1 MDTYFGVT
9 MTCRELFHALG
20 NDGEYRE
27 LSAKMLATL
36 LHGMKGTPYIYQG
49 EELGMTNV
57 PFITI
62 EKFPDIET
70 QNIYKERLQAGMESE
85 EILKAIRKKA
95 RDNAR
100 TPMQWNTEENA
111 GFTIGTPW
119 YEVNP
124 NYREINAE
132 EAVGEKLLFYYYQK
146 LIRLRRENEVMV
158 YGKYELLL
166 PQDEDIYSYTR
177 TLGGRQWLIICNF
190 HEKVRNVTGNRAGL
204 VVISNY
210 ADTPSLE
217 ELRQLRP
224 YEGGGFGFRNH
235 KEKAADYVMCR

>member
-1 MDTYFGVT
+1 
-9 MTCRELFHALG
+9 
-20 NDGEYRE
+20 
-27 LSAKMLATL
+27 
-36 LHGMKGTPYIYQG
+36 
-49 EELGMTNV
+49 MTNV
-57 PFITI
+57 PFTTI

-132 EAVGEKLLFYYYQK
+132 EAVGRETSVFII
-146 LIRLRRENEVMV
+146 IRNSFVSEERMKSWFMVNMNCFFRRTKIFIVIREHW
-158 YGKYELLL
+158 G
-166 PQDEDIYSYTR
+166 EDS
-177 TLGGRQWLIICNF
+177 G
-190 HEKVRNVTGNRAGL
+190 
-204 VVISNY
+204 
-210 ADTPSLE
+210 
-217 ELRQLRP
+217 
-224 YEGGGFGFRNH
+224 
-235 KEKAADYVMCR
+235 